1 MNIHLLLSILKSYFL
16 TAIVHESP
24 PCSKIKGR
32 TETKY
37 FIVIHHKTVKVHN
50 LEKKKT
56 ETDIETN
63 LTRQQVMYNLTKQ

>member
-1 MNIHLLLSILKSYFL
+1 MNIHLLLSIILKSYFL

-32 TETKY
+32 TVTKY

-50 LEKKKT
+50 LEKKNRNKHRNKP
-56 ETDIETN
+56 DKIAGY
-63 LTRQQVMYNLTKQ
+63 V